1 MGMKIV
7 EEDQKDQFLNECYEA
22 EKDLENRDE
31 LLEDIYDRFEQNIV
45 LLGAT
50 AVEDRL

>member
-1 MGMKIV
+1 M
-7 EEDQKDQFLNECYEA
+7 
-22 EKDLENRDE
+22 NRDKI
-31 LLEDIYDRFEQNIV
+31 LAKIYDKYERGIV